1 MRSHVLETHSSTL
14 VFVDDHVYKRKKPL
28 DLGFCDFRT
37 LAARQ
42 RACEDEVRLNRRLA
56 PDVYEGV
63 ATVLG
68 PDGEPCEALVVMR
81 RLPDDRRLSTLAL
94 DGQPLDAA
102 LEQIA
107 DQIVTLHRNSPVEPA
122 SFDAASSAA
131 LARLFDD
138 ALTELRGH
146 PETVPSSLVDKLEA
160 TAHGWLEVHAGL
172 LVRRAAEGHVV
183 DGHGDLLADDVF
195 VLEDGP
201 RVLDCLE
208 FDDALRVVD
217 GIHDAASLAMDLESL
232 GAPALATRFLEH
244 YRAASGDDAPAS
256 LVHVFIAYRALVRAK
271 VACVRAG
278 QGDQQAMTRALLLTA
293 LARDH
298 LLAAVPR
305 LVLVGGLPGSGK
317 STVAAAVAEHRA
329 FRRLS
334 TDALRSTVGTPAD
347 DRYSPE
353 SRTAV
358 YGAMLAEAARLI
370 AGGHS
375 VVLDATFSREEWRSA
390 ARALGQAM
398 HADVVELLCSVP
410 DEVATGRLER
420 RPPGD
425 SEATPRVRLALAQ
438 SAEPWPEASVVD
450 CRDSVTRSVAQ
461 ALSLVP

>member
-1 MRSHVLETHSSTL
+1 MRSQVLETHSSTL

-28 DLGFCDFRT
+28 DLGFCDFRS

-42 RACEDEVRLNRRLA
+42 RACEAEVRLNRRLA

-68 PDGEPCEALVVMR
+68 PDGDPCEALVVMR
-81 RLPDDRRLSTLAL
+81 RLPDDRRLSSLAL
-94 DGQPLDAA
+94 EGQPLDAA
-102 LEQIA
+102 LDQVA
-107 DQIVTLHRNSPVEPA
+107 DQLVALHRDNAVGPA
-122 SFDAASSAA
+122 SLEAASSAA

-138 ALTELRGH
+138 ALTVLHGH
-146 PETVPSSLVDKLEA
+146 PETVPPSLVVKLDVL
-160 TAHGWLEVHAGL
+160 AHGWLEVHAGL

-208 FDDALRVVD
+208 FDDALRVLD
-217 GIHDAASLAMDLESL
+217 GMHDAASLAMDLESL
-232 GAPALATRFLEH
+232 GAAALATHFLEH
-244 YRAASGDDAPAS
+244 YRAASGDEAPAS

-271 VACVRAG
+271 VACVRAD
-278 QGDQQAMTRALLLTA
+278 QGDQEAGTRALLLTA

-334 TDALRSTVGTPAD
+334 SDALRSSVGTPAD
-347 DRYSPE
+347 SRYSPE
-353 SRTAV
+353 NRTAV
-358 YGAMLAEAARLI
+358 YDAMLTEAARLI

-375 VVLDATFSREEWRSA
+375 VVLDATFSEAEWRAA
-390 ARALGQAM
+390 ARSLAHAM
-398 HADVVELLCSVP
+398 HADVVELLCSAP
-410 DEVATGRLER
+410 DDVAAGRLAR

-438 SAEPWPEASVVD
+438 SADSWPEASVVD